1 LVILK
6 EYRCTRNAS
15 YSHQC
20 IGKYDL
26 SARQGYYIK
35 ANNTEE
41 AWQKMA
47 IRFPEEASVG
57 FTVQEW
63 QGFDVRV
70 VELKQDEFGNV
81 VEVKQD
87 EEDYSTEE
95 E

>member
-1 LVILK
+1 LK

-20 IGKYDL
+20 IGRNDI

-35 ANNTEE
+35 AHSIEE

-47 IRFPEEASVG
+47 IRFPEEANVG

-63 QGFDVRV
+63 EGFDVKV
-70 VELKQDEFGNV
+70 VELKRDESGNIFEGRQD
-81 VEVKQD
+81 K
-87 EEDYSTEE
+87 EE
-95 E
+95 